1 LEHVYLSYEAKE
13 VSNVKE
19 ILLNKFKVSS
29 RLLRKL
35 KLNKRIFCNQK
46 EAWVNDIVNIGDI
59 VSIDITFEE
68 SNDKI
73 KAEYCDLDILYEDNM
88 ILAINKPGDLVVH
101 PTCIHQDG
109 TLANFVKGYLE
120 KKGERV
126 TTRFVN
132 RLDRETSGVI
142 LFAKNEYTQDSLARQ
157 MMNGKFE
164 KEYITVVNG
173 IVEKDSGTI
182 DLPIKR
188 EEGSIMTRTVAPD
201 GEYAVTHYAVV
212 KRLEDMTV
220 VRLKLETGRTHQIR
234 VHMKAIGHALVG
246 DGLYSDIKTD
256 KINRQALH
264 ATSIK
269 FMHPISSEEI
279 KIEANIPKD
288 MRKLWC

>member
-46 EAWVNDIVNIGDI
+46 EAWVNDILNIGDI

>member
-1 LEHVYLSYEAKE
+1 LEHVYLNYEVKE

-46 EAWVNDIVNIGDI
+46 EAWVNDILNIGDI

-68 SNDKI
+68 NNDKI
-73 KAEYCDLDILYEDNM
+73 KAEYCELDILYEDNC
-88 ILAINKPGDLVVH
+88 ILAINKPAYMVVH

-120 KKGERV
+120 KKGEV
-126 TTRFVN
+126 LTTRFIN

-157 MMNGKFE
+157 MMNGDLK
-164 KEYITVVNG
+164 KEYIAVVNG
-173 IVEKDSGTI
+173 IIEKDSETI

-188 EEGSIMTRTVAPD
+188 EEGSIMTRTVATD
-201 GEYAVTHYAVV
+201 GEYAVTHYTVI
-212 KRLEDMTV
+212 KRLEDMSV

-264 ATSIK
+264 ATSIQ
-269 FMHPISSEEI
+269 FIHPVSGEKI
-279 KIEANIPKD
+279 KIEANIPNDIK
-288 MRKLWC
+288 KLWE